1 LVVAAIATLNLEA
14 VATFFLPLTILFL
27 GGALWSIACL
37 LVIAPRILPRPHWF
51 ELGLI
56 NYGMSTGTTATGFV
70 LLRLIDPE
78 LQTDAAK
85 EYALAAP
92 LSAPL
97 VGGGIVTIGLP
108 LLVLE
113 RIPIGL
119 STLLVTIVVIVLYLI
134 ARRLRR
140 NITDPHTA

>member
-1 LVVAAIATLNLEA
+1 
-14 VATFFLPLTILFL
+14 
-27 GGALWSIACL
+27 
-37 LVIAPRILPRPHWF
+37 
-51 ELGLI
+51 
-56 NYGMSTGTTATGFV
+56 
-70 LLRLIDPE
+70 
-78 LQTDAAK
+78 
-85 EYALAAP
+85 

-119 STLLVTIVVIVLYLI
+119 STLLVTIVVIVLYLL

-140 NITDPHTA
+140 NITDLHTA

>member
-1 LVVAAIATLNLEA
+1 
-14 VATFFLPLTILFL
+14 
-27 GGALWSIACL
+27 
-37 LVIAPRILPRPHWF
+37 
-51 ELGLI
+51 
-56 NYGMSTGTTATGFV
+56 
-70 LLRLIDPE
+70 

-97 VGGGIVTIGLP
+97 VGGGLVTIGLP

-140 NITDPHTA
+140 DITDPHTA